1 MAEEAKG
8 LIRSLNKKIGKSFDR
23 YGVEVMRKVLI
34 AYTAA
39 LAMAC
44 SAQQTFAAV
53 FVSGLQTSPVAP
65 FIPDPSTFLAEI
77 TFTLNLGVSLDP
89 PGNLFNGEVVLNS
102 SASFLGGSVSV
113 SETNL
118 TTNQFVGQIAS
129 FNIGSGGSQ
138 RSFSWTV
145 FLPPAPPSGLTPA
158 FYTFGIDIGSLS
170 YLNHFTVA
178 DCLDFLCTTTDTPF
192 PVDLSKT
199 QSSIFIVAGIEVMGV
214 TQDTPV
220 PSETPLPAALPLFA
234 GGLGAL
240 GLLGWRRKKKAAAP
254 AA

>member
-1 MAEEAKG
+1 
-8 LIRSLNKKIGKSFDR
+8 
-23 YGVEVMRKVLI
+23 
-34 AYTAA
+34 
-39 LAMAC
+39 
-44 SAQQTFAAV
+44 
-53 FVSGLQTSPVAP
+53 
-65 FIPDPSTFLAEI
+65 
-77 TFTLNLGVSLDP
+77 VSLDP